1 MGIMI
6 YPDFKGNAGF
16 MTVCSIGFRGIRLL
30 LNEEKIWYADEE
42 LLGTELVLFHLSL
55 LQAPNKVVALSD
67 VLGYRPFSTIAAST
81 SRGLRAC
88 V

>member
-16 MTVCSIGFRGIRLL
+16 ISVCSIGFRVYDYYY
-30 LNEEKIWYADEE
+30 EEKVWYADEE

-55 LQAPNKVVALSD
+55 LQAPNKVVALTD